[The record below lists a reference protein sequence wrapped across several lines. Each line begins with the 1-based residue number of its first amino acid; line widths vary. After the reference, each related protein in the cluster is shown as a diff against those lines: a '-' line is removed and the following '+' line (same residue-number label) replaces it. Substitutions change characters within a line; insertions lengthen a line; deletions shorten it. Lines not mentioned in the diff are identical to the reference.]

1 MRKTLVAGSAL
12 AGGLLMSTLVWGSA
26 QATSAPDLK
35 SALVSLS
42 SVTLVGRG
50 GGGGHMGGMGG
61 GRVGGMGGGHV
72 GGGHVMGGGGGRI
85 ALGGGGGRSF
95 SSRSLSGGSGHFKSM
110 SGGPGHFKTGRIA
123 GGDIPGT
130 RNFSKHNF
138 NSGPSVKGRDRFAEN
153 NWKGGKNLHDH
164 DKKHVAMRDHDHDKF
179 NHFNRHRVFR
189 NGVWVWVY
197 SPDFYAG
204 DDCLWLLRRAQATG
218 SNYWWSRY
226 NACVGYY

>member
-42 SVTLVGRG
+42 SVTLAGRG

-61 GRVGGMGGGHV
+61 SRVGGMGGGHV
-72 GGGHVMGGGGGRI
+72 GGGHVMGGGGGRIALGGGGGRI

-110 SGGPGHFKTGRIA
+110 SGGPGHFKTEG
-123 GGDIPGT
+123 
-130 RNFSKHNF
+130 
-138 NSGPSVKGRDRFAEN
+138 
-153 NWKGGKNLHDH
+153 
-164 DKKHVAMRDHDHDKF
+164 
-179 NHFNRHRVFR
+179 
-189 NGVWVWVY
+189 
-197 SPDFYAG
+197 
-204 DDCLWLLRRAQATG
+204 
-218 SNYWWSRY
+218 
-226 NACVGYY
+226 